1 MLSLLVV
8 FVLGTAATGFVARNF
23 IAPARSLVWL
33 SFGAHLVAASSQV
46 WITTSVYG
54 SGDMTMYHELGGYV
68 ARWIEV
74 DPSSAWPETIRLLL
88 RDEAAWFPFDVI
100 RPGDPT
106 GAMVAFS
113 GVLEVLVGDSLLA
126 KCLVVA
132 LVSFVAKAA
141 AALSMSRWL
150 PHLQQRVV
158 VGAICLVP
166 SVVYW
171 TCGLLKEA
179 VAVSGAC
186 FTLVAVD
193 IWLRGR
199 RITALPMGLLGTAL
213 VSMSKPFLFLPL
225 TAGLSASVY
234 FRSGRGVALRA
245 SSIALG
251 ASVAVGGVVLVGQ
264 IFPMYAFES
273 ALQHAAYLQEVG
285 ATVDGGS
292 NYSLGGGEGS
302 LVGQLSVAPL
312 GALSALFR
320 PLPFEVRN
328 AVMAIS
334 AMETSLLLV
343 WTWRSLATTD
353 FGRLRQWTMGS
364 GVAMGMLA
372 FVLVCAVAVG
382 ISSTNLG
389 TLSRYRVP
397 LVPFAF
403 LLTLAWREI
412 RRRPVGFPIP
422 SE

>member
-1 MLSLLVV
+1 
-8 FVLGTAATGFVARNF
+8 
-23 IAPARSLVWL
+23 
-33 SFGAHLVAASSQV
+33 
-46 WITTSVYG
+46 
-54 SGDMTMYHELGGYV
+54 
-68 ARWIEV
+68 
-74 DPSSAWPETIRLLL
+74 
-88 RDEAAWFPFDVI
+88 
-100 RPGDPT
+100 
-106 GAMVAFS
+106 
-113 GVLEVLVGDSLLA
+113 
-126 KCLVVA
+126 
-132 LVSFVAKAA
+132 
-141 AALSMSRWL
+141 
-150 PHLQQRVV
+150 
-158 VGAICLVP
+158 
-166 SVVYW
+166 
-171 TCGLLKEA
+171 
-179 VAVSGAC
+179 
-186 FTLVAVD
+186 
-193 IWLRGR
+193 
-199 RITALPMGLLGTAL
+199 
-213 VSMSKPFLFLPL
+213 
-225 TAGLSASVY
+225 
-234 FRSGRGVALRA
+234 
-245 SSIALG
+245 
-251 ASVAVGGVVLVGQ
+251 
-264 IFPMYAFES
+264 MYAFES